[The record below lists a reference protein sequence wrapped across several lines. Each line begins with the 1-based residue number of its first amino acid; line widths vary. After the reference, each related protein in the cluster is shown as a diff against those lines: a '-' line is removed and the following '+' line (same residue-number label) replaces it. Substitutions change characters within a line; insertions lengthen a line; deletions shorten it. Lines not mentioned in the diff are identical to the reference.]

1 MLFRS
6 RDPEGL
12 TKFYARIAQGA
23 LPSTSQLNTYDYM
36 SFLESLLAQG
46 DVLHIAFGSGMTKSV
61 ERAQEAAQALREKDP
76 NRRLVVIDS
85 TCSSS
90 GYGMLV
96 DDAADLRD
104 RGESMETVEAWVLA
118 HSHRIHH
125 QFFSTDLSYYRRGGR
140 VSGAAATIGTILN
153 LCPLMHLNYDGRIIA
168 YGKTRGQKNAIR
180 EAVNVMRA
188 HAEGGESYQGK
199 CFICHSDCLGTA
211 HALRDAVVQA
221 FPNLKADDIR
231 ICDIGTI
238 IASHTGPN
246 TAALFFMGDDR
257 PR

>member
-1 MLFRS
+1 M
-6 RDPEGL
+6 D
-12 TKFYARIAQGA
+12 
-23 LPSTSQLNTYDYM
+23 
-36 SFLESLLAQG
+36 SLLGIIIIIAIALISGSNKKKKRAQKRPPAG
-46 DVLHIAFGSGMTKSV
+46 QSAPSV
-61 ERAQEAAQALREKDP
+61 PKMSAQEAAQALREKYP

-180 EAVNVMRA
+180 EAVTVMRA
-188 HAEGGESYQGK
+188 PA
-199 CFICHSDCLGTA
+199 
-211 HALRDAVVQA
+211 
-221 FPNLKADDIR
+221 
-231 ICDIGTI
+231 
-238 IASHTGPN
+238 
-246 TAALFFMGDDR
+246 
-257 PR
+257 

>member
-1 MLFRS
+1 
-6 RDPEGL
+6 
-12 TKFYARIAQGA
+12 
-23 LPSTSQLNTYDYM
+23 
-36 SFLESLLAQG
+36 
-46 DVLHIAFGSGMTKSV
+46 MTKSV
-61 ERAQEAAQALREKDP
+61 ERAQEAAQALREKYP

-199 CFICHSDCLGTA
+199 CFICHSHCPAEAEVT
-211 HALRDAVVQA
+211 RQAVA
-221 FPNLKADDIR
+221 EHFPHIQGDIR
-231 ICDIGTI
+231 VNEIGTI
-238 IASHTGPN
+238 IASHCGPG
-246 TAALFFMGDDR
+246 TVAVFFFGDERQPDKK
-257 PR
+257 

>member
-1 MLFRS
+1 MAQTFILSCESTVDLPYSYIEGRGIPVLFYHYTVNGQDYVDDMG

-61 ERAQEAAQALREKDP
+61 ERAQEAAQALREKYP

-104 RGESMETVEAWVLA
+104 RGEAW
-118 HSHRIHH
+118 
-125 QFFSTDLSYYRRGGR
+125 RRSKRGCSPTRTGFTT
-140 VSGAAATIGTILN
+140 SSSPPIFPITAAAG
-153 LCPLMHLNYDGRIIA
+153 A
-168 YGKTRGQKNAIR
+168 
-180 EAVNVMRA
+180 
-188 HAEGGESYQGK
+188 
-199 CFICHSDCLGTA
+199 F
-211 HALRDAVVQA
+211 QA
-221 FPNLKADDIR
+221 R
-231 ICDIGTI
+231 
-238 IASHTGPN
+238 
-246 TAALFFMGDDR
+246 R
-257 PR
+257 PPSARF